1 MNITKEH
8 IIAVSES
15 SQGDSPY
22 MYNLRYPIGQYTLSI
37 AVGEAQYCSP
47 REVLADVSEYTT
59 VEVGIL
65 KPKGGLMS
73 LDEVINAFGHRIGSL
88 CEGYEYRNDEEAIT
102 TCTVLPYIGWDDVED
117 VASSVWSYN
126 TVMTHPSSTPDWE
139 NPLKG

>member
-47 REVLADVSEYTT
+47 REVLADVS
-59 VEVGIL
+59 
-65 KPKGGLMS
+65 
-73 LDEVINAFGHRIGSL
+73 
-88 CEGYEYRNDEEAIT
+88 
-102 TCTVLPYIGWDDVED
+102 
-117 VASSVWSYN
+117 
-126 TVMTHPSSTPDWE
+126 
-139 NPLKG
+139 